1 MSKLV
6 WDGVGKRTY
15 QTGVDHGVLYPMGE
29 STYGAGVAWDG
40 LTSVQESPS
49 GAENTPLYADN
60 IKYLNL
66 TSAEEY
72 GCTIEAYDSPE
83 EFDECDGTK
92 EIAPGVKIGQQNR
105 KKFGFSYRSLLGNDV
120 KGNEYGYVIHLVYG
134 CTAAPSEKQ
143 HSTVND
149 SPEAATLSWTISTTP
164 VNVTGGK
171 PTATV
176 EIDSTKVDPTKLA
189 ALEAILYGT
198 DGEQGAEGT
207 APRLPLPDEIAT
219 LVGSE
224 G

>member
-6 WDGVGKRTY
+6 WDAVGKRTY

-105 KKFGFSYRSLLGNDV
+105 KKFGFSYRSLLGNDI
-120 KGNEYGYVIHLVYG
+120 KGNDYGYVIHIVYG

-149 SPEAATLSWTISTTP
+149 SPEAATMSWTISTTP

-176 EIDSTKVDPTKLA
+176 EIDSTKVDATKLA

-207 APRLPLPDEIAT
+207 AARLPLPDEIAT